1 MQCIDSAS
9 SFFSRRF
16 IGKCWRFG
24 YRMNKCAGFEIQS
37 GSKGTNA
44 ADRKSGRT
52 SGSGANTNP
61 SVHGGRNERGDAI
74 RQKIAGNRQRS
85 SVWTQQPVARSR
97 QRRPALQ
104 SQAVVAHEVRGFPRY
119 AMLPQVRRRP
129 AYDEMKRS
137 DLADDHGPVRHLAGT
152 YAHIVGVCEAI
163 SVLCLWSQIPF
174 PGNGDPRRQRLVR
187 L

>member
-1 MQCIDSAS
+1 MQSIDSAS

-16 IGKCWRFG
+16 I
-24 YRMNKCAGFEIQS
+24 E
-37 GSKGTNA
+37 
-44 ADRKSGRT
+44 
-52 SGSGANTNP
+52 P
-61 SVHGGRNERGDAI
+61 
-74 RQKIAGNRQRS
+74 
-85 SVWTQQPVARSR
+85 
-97 QRRPALQ
+97 PAL
-104 SQAVVAHEVRGFPRY
+104 AE
-119 AMLPQVRRRP
+119 VRRRP